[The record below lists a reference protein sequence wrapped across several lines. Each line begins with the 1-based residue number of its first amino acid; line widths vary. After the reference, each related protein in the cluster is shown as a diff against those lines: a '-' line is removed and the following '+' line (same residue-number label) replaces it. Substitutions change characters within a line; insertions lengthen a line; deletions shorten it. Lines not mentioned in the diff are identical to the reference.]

1 MHAERGAKAVLGVPR
16 PAWRGEI
23 PYAEPATADEVRALA
38 ARVRQRARERE
49 HAGLWRVDVHEM
61 VEDAAR
67 ARDLIEVEAGGIMA
81 LKACAEIT
89 PRRGPAFEVT
99 DRDRA
104 GPVSLFVRPVVF
116 DVASLPGDNRMD
128 GVRVPRILAVVA
140 RRHGMTVTD
149 LTSARRGPRL
159 VVPRQ
164 IAAWLARTL
173 TCHSLPEIGLR
184 MGGRDHTTI
193 LHSVRKIDAMRAA
206 DPAFAAHVDAL
217 ADEIAASM
225 AIREVRQ

>member
-1 MHAERGAKAVLGVPR
+1 MHSERGPRAQGVPR
-16 PAWRGEI
+16 PAWRGEV

-38 ARVRQRARERE
+38 ARVRRRMWERE
-49 HAGLWRVDVHEM
+49 QERVRRVDVHEL
-61 VEDAAR
+61 VEEAAR
-67 ARDLIEVEAGGIMA
+67 ARGLIETEAGGVLA
-81 LKACAEIT
+81 LKASSELT
-89 PRRGPAFEVT
+89 PCRGYAFEVT

-116 DVASLPGDNRMD
+116 DVASLPGDKSMD

-173 TCHSLPEIGLR
+173 TGRSLPEIGR
-184 MGGRDHTTI
+184 HMGGRDHTTI

-217 ADEIAASM
+217 ADEIADRM
-225 AIREVRQ
+225 AIREVR